1 MEELY
6 YLALPVIA
14 ILVAW
19 FNMWFLFT
27 RHNKLQR
34 ENYKVYTKLTE
45 LTKQIDQALE
55 KEEK

>member
-14 ILVAW
+14 ILVAS
-19 FNMWFLFT
+19 FNMWFLFA
-27 RHNKLQR
+27 RHHKLQC
-34 ENYKVYTKLTE
+34 EYNKVYTKLTE